1 MNSNDPLLIFSE
13 VPKIY
18 KPKPKLLVITPI
30 NLSNWKYVRINGHP
44 CKTPVTKT
52 KYLNNPRKKH
62 HTNTAKSNMTNK
74 KDEAEDKFDFD
85 LISFEEIENDFNNFK
100 ARSEILKAENE
111 LISLMRR
118 NSTKDSLNEDNNKSI
133 ERAKNPFFNNC
144 DEIE

>member
-1 MNSNDPLLIFSE
+1 MP
-13 VPKIY
+13 
-18 KPKPKLLVITPI
+18 
-30 NLSNWKYVRINGHP
+30 
-44 CKTPVTKT
+44 
-52 KYLNNPRKKH
+52 
-62 HTNTAKSNMTNK
+62 NK
-74 KDEAEDKFDFD
+74 KDEAENKFDFD